1 MTIEG
6 VVFVYFTLLGT
17 RLPPDTPRGWLVDG
31 KLMKLVVLVC
41 IAMMLDLL
49 TFSLAIGDVG
59 IASEMN
65 PVMAQAYASFGLAMV
80 TLLKFVVT
88 VTILLLVLRVKHPR
102 LRLLTVIFASSIA
115 LLGVLG
121 NLVTWSLA

>member
-1 MTIEG
+1 
-6 VVFVYFTLLGT
+6 
-17 RLPPDTPRGWLVDG
+17 
-31 KLMKLVVLVC
+31 MKLVVLVC

-49 TFSLAIGDVG
+49 TFSLAIGEVG

-65 PVMAQAYASFGLAMV
+65 PVMARAYASFGLAMV

>member
-1 MTIEG
+1 M
-6 VVFVYFTLLGT
+6 
-17 RLPPDTPRGWLVDG
+17 R
-31 KLMKLVVLVC
+31 LVVLVC

-49 TFSLAIGDVG
+49 TFSLAIGEVG

-65 PVMAQAYASFGLAMV
+65 PVMARAYASFGLEMV
-80 TLLKFVVT
+80 VLLKLVVT
-88 VTILLLVLRVKHPR
+88 VAIVILVLRVKHPR

>member
-1 MTIEG
+1 
-6 VVFVYFTLLGT
+6 
-17 RLPPDTPRGWLVDG
+17 
-31 KLMKLVVLVC
+31 MKLVALVC
-41 IAMMLDLL
+41 IAMMLDLI

-102 LRLLTVIFASSIA
+102 LRLLTVIFAASIA

>member
-1 MTIEG
+1 
-6 VVFVYFTLLGT
+6 
-17 RLPPDTPRGWLVDG
+17 
-31 KLMKLVVLVC
+31 MKLAAVIIV
-41 IAMMLDLL
+41 AMVADLL
-49 TFSLAIGDVG
+49 TFSLAIGEVG
-59 IASEMN
+59 IEAEMN

-88 VTILLLVLRVKHPR
+88 ITILLLVLRVKHPR